1 MNDIRNVPAKDADM
15 DDIRNVPAMDA
26 DVVVPAKIGRIIIY
40 LFNFKY
46 LFMILNYFI
55 KLFNSL

>member
-1 MNDIRNVPAKDADM
+1 MN
-15 DDIRNVPAMDA
+15 DIRNVPAMDA
-26 DVVVPAKIGRIIIY
+26 EMNMITNENVPDVVVPAKIGRIIIY

>member
-1 MNDIRNVPAKDADM
+1 M
-15 DDIRNVPAMDA
+15 DVIQNVPAMDA
-26 DVVVPAKIGRIIIY
+26 DLNMSINTNVPDVVVPAKIGRIIIY